1 MKNKIDEK
9 GHLRVVK
16 LLIIFFV
23 YISLNLSNFLQKI
36 TSNTGKKKK
45 TFRIPTKLTKTTGEY
60 CFTL

>member
-9 GHLRVVK
+9 GYLRVMK

-23 YISLNLSNFLQKI
+23 YISLNLSSFLQKI
-36 TSNTGKKKK
+36 TSNTGEKK